1 MGFMRMVSLI
11 DVDWVAPLL
20 PKLRDPVD
28 IERLS
33 GRMPTRSKEETKE
46 ETLTAKQL
54 LLGKRKAQIST
65 D

>member
-28 IERLS
+28 IDKLS
-33 GRMPTRSKEETKE
+33 GNVPKAKEEFTNP
-46 ETLTAKQL
+46 
-54 LLGKRKAQIST
+54 S
-65 D
+65 